1 MKWNNVLKAHTIENV
16 IAQVV
21 AGLVICTIYG
31 MAVDLLEKRSFNKR
45 LQARVATSDLIAEV

>member
-21 AGLVICTIYG
+21 AGLVIFTIYG

-45 LQARVATSDLIAEV
+45 L

>member
-21 AGLVICTIYG
+21 AGLVICTIS

>member
-45 LQARVATSDLIAEV
+45 L